1 MRQPEITKELI
12 LYKAGTLFNTKGY
25 KATSISDITKATG
38 LTKGAIYRHF
48 TNKQSLESE
57 AFEYLISIVF
67 IKMNERIK
75 TADNAKD
82 KMYAVL
88 SFFESYI
95 IKEPIKGGCPL
106 LNVAI
111 EVDDSN
117 SLLKQQAQKVLDN
130 LKLSVYKVLDN
141 GIKFKQIKK
150 DTNKQQMATL
160 LIAGIEG
167 ALMMSKLMGNN
178 KDIKVMI
185 QQLYTLI
192 DDITIK

>member
-1 MRQPEITKELI
+1 MRQPEITKDLI

-57 AFEYLISIVF
+57 AFEYLMSIVF
-67 IKMNERIK
+67 TKLNKKIKA
-75 TADNAKD
+75 ADNAKD
-82 KMYAVL
+82 KIYSVL

-95 IKEPIKGGCPL
+95 LKEPIKGGCPL

-130 LKLSVYKVLDN
+130 LKLSVFKVLDN

-150 DTNKQQMATL
+150 DTNKQQITIL

-185 QQLYTLI
+185 KQLYTLI
-192 DDITIK
+192 DDITID

>member
-1 MRQPEITKELI
+1 MRQPEITKDLI
-12 LYKAGTLFNTKGY
+12 LFKAGTLFNTKGY

-48 TNKQSLESE
+48 VNKQSLESE
-57 AFEYLISIVF
+57 AFEYLMTIVF
-67 IKMNERIK
+67 VKLNERIK
-75 TADNAKD
+75 AANNAKD
-82 KMYAVL
+82 KMYSVL

-95 IKEPIKGGCPL
+95 NKAPIKGGCPL

-130 LKLSVYKVLDN
+130 LKLSVSKILDN
-141 GIKFKQIKK
+141 GIKYKQINP
-150 DTNKQQMATL
+150 DINKQQIAIVM
-160 LIAGIEG
+160 IAGIEG
-167 ALMMSKLMGNN
+167 ALMMSKLIGNN

-185 QQLYTLI
+185 RQLYTLI
-192 DDITIK
+192 DDITIE